1 MVKLSIILP
10 TYNERKNIVLL
21 IDKIL
26 VILKSYKNYEI
37 IVVDDN
43 SEDYTYQICKKRFS
57 KNKKIKVFL
66 RKKNKSLGL
75 SILFGI
81 NKSIGEKIIVMD
93 TDFTHNPNLIPK
105 LLKISN
111 NIDMVI
117 GSRFCSGGSM
127 VDKKHYFYSLIYN
140 FFLRI
145 ILRTQVQDNLG
156 GYFCINKKTINKV
169 IKKKIF
175 YGYGDYFFR
184 LIFFLKKKNISIIEI
199 PTIYRLRHK
208 GKSKSNFLNLF
219 IKYSYETFKLRF
231 FS

>member
-43 SEDYTYQICKKRFS
+43 SEDYTYQICKKKFS

-66 RKKNKSLGL
+66 RKKNKSLGF

-156 GYFCINKKTINKV
+156 GYFCINKKSINKV
-169 IKKKIF
+169 IKKKNILWIW
-175 YGYGDYFFR
+175 R
-184 LIFFLKKKNISIIEI
+184 L
-199 PTIYRLRHK
+199 
-208 GKSKSNFLNLF
+208 
-219 IKYSYETFKLRF
+219 F
-231 FS
+231 FSTNFFFKKEKYQHNRNTYYLQTQT

>member
-43 SEDYTYQICKKRFS
+43 SEDYTYQICKKKFS

-66 RKKNKSLGL
+66 RKKNKSLGF

-81 NKSIGEKIIVMD
+81 NKSLGEKIIVMD

-156 GYFCINKKTINKV
+156 GYFCINKKSINKV
-169 IKKKIF
+169 IKKKNILWIW
-175 YGYGDYFFR
+175 R
-184 LIFFLKKKNISIIEI
+184 L
-199 PTIYRLRHK
+199 
-208 GKSKSNFLNLF
+208 
-219 IKYSYETFKLRF
+219 F
-231 FS
+231 FSTNFFSKKEKY